1 MSGRGGARFNF
12 PQWNYGYTLGPPT
25 QANGGDYTQFF
36 VQQGAQPQLGGLMGP
51 RGVGISPRPPMRG
64 RGGGQGRGG
73 ATVKTETPKPTSA
86 QATTDTKEVAAV
98 KKEVDQSA
106 KTASDGTTTPN
117 TEVSKEDGEI
127 VERPI
132 NEILRGRNPIMFC
145 NDQSKLRNLHMEWEQ
160 VSETGPPHDKT
171 FTWSLKMGE
180 MLTMG
185 SANSK
190 KGAKNKAAEEMV
202 KKLDQLP
209 KINMKRQFNQAFGPP
224 FMGRGGGGGFR
235 GRGRG
240 GGYGHHGPPG
250 PPFFGNNQFQPKKP
264 KKTPEMEAKEAAEK
278 AEKAAAE
285 KAEPLHPA
293 QNNPI
298 SKLYEHTK
306 KRKQPEPVFEV
317 VQEEVLETRKTTQG
331 FTYKKT
337 KFTIQCE
344 IMGKKFLGESMNKKT
359 AKFNAAA
366 RAWEEIGG
374 GGGAGVGNQASIDSL
389 LAAGRAQSGTG
400 APATVS

>member
-1 MSGRGGARFNF
+1 MSGSGNRFNF
-12 PQWNYGYTLGPPT
+12 PQWNYGYTLGPPS
-25 QANGGDYTQFF
+25 QATAGDYSQFF
-36 VQQGAQPQLGGLMGP
+36 VAQPGQATIRGGPGGP
-51 RGVGISPRPPMRG
+51 RGGGGAPRGPPMRG
-64 RGGGQGRGG
+64 GSGRSGGQGKGDAKVKSHGG
-73 ATVKTETPKPTSA
+73 MYNESSKLPPSEPSSKKDD
-86 QATTDTKEVAAV
+86 DTKNGET
-98 KKEVDQSA
+98 
-106 KTASDGTTTPN
+106 KTG
-117 TEVSKEDGEI
+117 EEKKEDGEI
-127 VERPI
+127 IERPI
-132 NEILRGRNPIMFC
+132 NEILHGRNPIMFC

-185 SANSK
+185 SANAK

-209 KINMKRQFNQAFGPP
+209 KLAPKRPFQSFGAPGGYQINL
-224 FMGRGGGGGFR
+224 GRGGGGFR
-235 GRGRG
+235 GGRGDFRGGRG
-240 GGYGHHGPPG
+240 GRGGYGSQGYGPPPDFQSYGSG
-250 PPFFGNNQFQPKKP
+250 PPPKKP
-264 KKTPEMEAKEAAEK
+264 KKEPEVSTAEK
-278 AEKAAAE
+278 EKAAA
-285 KAEPLHPA
+285 KAAEPLHPA

-298 SKLYEHTK
+298 SKLFEHTK
-306 KRKQPEPVFEV
+306 KEKLPEPIFEV
-317 VQEEVLETRKTTQG
+317 VQEEVLETRKSTQG

-374 GGGAGVGNQASIDSL
+374 GAGVGGADSASIDSL
-389 LAAGRAQSGTG
+389 LAAGRAKS
-400 APATVS
+400 S